1 MLEKMFTTKM
11 SANKKKLQ
19 TRFSKIRSNNSKAS
33 KIIAISLFA
42 IILLGIICISV
53 YIAVNNAE
61 NINKIETLYALKNTE
76 LQDTDSIGKIVHTA
90 NFTPYDFHS
99 VEIRTNE
106 YEKRIAIKFTIEDRA
121 MHRIADD
128 ISLRKQ
134 SAVILSL
141 VPEAEA
147 VSCLIFD
154 KYSEDINNWDT
165 SFYGTYASRK
175 DFYTRDGFEKFNEEY
190 INNST
195 LSLENFKEYYSNISS
210 IASSYDMSDYLKQQ
224 YDFIGKDYE
233 FVANSGIGAEFLV
246 DEDFLNSPECKEI
259 NNLFDVDI
267 KNHIGFA
274 VNLNKTT
281 IRNFKTNEYKKLIS
295 LYYLEGDK
303 TIIISQKIIDEDK
316 KAEEI
321 KILIQKLMEKTDGM
335 VIPNAENMTYTQV
348 KALQYQVNQGHFPW
362 RLDPKQVIMT
372 FLTTQGKEVSNIRM
386 PKTTA
391 TTLTYTDGNMEI
403 ELYKPIDKSEK
414 GIWIVRSYKMIIP
427 AEINEITFYN
437 INPKDNTLN
446 SEIKKQDDG
455 WYKLPSVV
463 GSFINFD
470 GSVPDS
476 VTAYFTPTGTNMEQ
490 YKKQVGFAKPPFPQ
504 IPISIALTFE
514 KKDTRGHL
522 QFVYEYKDG
531 TKVESNLCNVLVEH

>member
-165 SFYGTYASRK
+165 SFYGTYASREH
-175 DFYTRDGFEKFNEEY
+175 FHTRNGFEKFTEEY

-281 IRNFKTNEYKKLIS
+281 IRNFKTNKYKKHIS
-295 LYYLEGDK
+295 LYYFEGDK